1 MAHPQTEDEESVQ
14 DAVSEENAP
23 AEEAIAQKVEDALVE
38 EVAALKDQLL
48 RAVAESENIRRR
60 AQRDLEDAR
69 KYAVSGF
76 ARELV
81 GVTENLQRALESVPA
96 EAREKDE
103 FLKTL
108 IDGVQ
113 ITQQE
118 LLSIFEKAGIRR
130 IDPLGQKFD
139 HNFHQAVVQI
149 EDLDNEPGTVVQV
162 IQAGYVIHDRLLR
175 PAMVG
180 VAKAPGG

>member
-14 DAVSEENAP
+14 DAASEESAP

-81 GVTENLQRALESVPA
+81 GVTENLQRALESVPP

-108 IDGVQ
+108 TEGVQ

-149 EDLDNEPGTVVQV
+149 VDPDNEPGTVVQV

-180 VAKAPGG
+180 VAK